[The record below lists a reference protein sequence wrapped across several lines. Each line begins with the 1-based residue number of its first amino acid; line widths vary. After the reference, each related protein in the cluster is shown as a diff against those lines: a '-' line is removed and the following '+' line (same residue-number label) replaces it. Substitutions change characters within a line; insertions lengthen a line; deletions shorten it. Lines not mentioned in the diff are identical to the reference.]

1 VTAPDPY
8 FYPGTNVLRNKLGI
22 RNERQLDRR
31 ISIRTAVRMAE
42 LARGPIRGE
51 FDLLHLQRIHIYL
64 LSDVFDWAG
73 ELRTS
78 STQPGGIE
86 IPHEHPDHI
95 EETAHELFAELA
107 ETEHLRGLD
116 RDEFTHQL
124 GAYWCDTSY
133 LHPFRDGN
141 SRSQAVFFDQLSRE
155 AGWAIDWREVNP
167 DALQAARIFAV
178 MDGGRTISDVI
189 TDAIRPATEHPVS
202 TLGQLHRHSLMNPGE
217 HLDHMAARFEASDQ
231 TRYTWPTQPDEQ
243 RLRFREALAARAEQH
258 HRPAAGSYHPLP
270 ESMQVSSKSQHH
282 LPPPAHQAPSEIGS
296 QPHRRIGP

>member
-1 VTAPDPY
+1 MTAPDPY
-8 FYPGTNVLRNKLGI
+8 AYPGTNVLRNKLGI
-22 RNERQLDRR
+22 RNEQQLDRR

-51 FDLLHLQRIHIYL
+51 FDLLHLQHIHIYL

-95 EETAHELFAELA
+95 EDKARELFTELA
-107 ETEHLRGLD
+107 DADHLRGLD

-124 GAYWCDTSY
+124 GAYWSDTSY

-141 SRSQAVFFDQLSRE
+141 SRSQAVFFDQLARD

-189 TDAIRPATEHPVS
+189 TDAVKPIDEHPVS

-217 HLDHMAARFEASDQ
+217 HLDHMAARFEAGDN
-231 TRYTWPTQPDEQ
+231 TRYTWPTQLDEQ
-243 RLRFREALAARAEQH
+243 HLKFREALAARADRPP
-258 HRPAAGSYHPLP
+258 RPAQKHDRGTQRQASQSRIASTAHHEPPHP
-270 ESMQVSSKSQHH
+270 
-282 LPPPAHQAPSEIGS
+282 HQEPNQIAT
-296 QPHRRIGP
+296 QPHRRL